1 MTKNRKQ
8 RKNNLNTIYISER
21 LQKCLQPVAES
32 TLTTIIAPMGYG
44 KTTAVNWYLAKQL
57 KIGRAVVVRISIYS
71 DNLSI
76 FWKSVQHSFAFA
88 GLDFLNDY
96 ECPADEAA
104 AGYLID
110 VICHSLAGAQ
120 IYYIFID
127 DFHLLK
133 DNRAASFLCSL
144 ANRLSENVHLV
155 VASRDRFL
163 TGEAI
168 LRLGSRLYQ
177 LTGENL
183 RLNQTELSAYTHR
196 CGADLSGKQLETLLH
211 SSEGWFSAVYLN
223 LCFFAKWGEL
233 PDNNADIYEM
243 FSSSM
248 LNPLSPE
255 SQEFLC
261 AMGLADEFTEKMA
274 KFITEREDTKQIL
287 HALTEQNAFVT
298 RLSDGKTFRFHH
310 MMKECAER
318 AFSALDGEKQTIYY
332 NRYGS
337 WYENHG
343 MYIHALNAYWKCRNY
358 DLLLS
363 VVQKDAGILLASL
376 KPAEALD
383 CLSKC
388 PVSVLKEY
396 PLAILV
402 LMRSMFNWKQIPK
415 MLELKEILMAAIR
428 EHPDWTTEERG
439 NLLGECDLIMSFLMY
454 NDIAKMS
461 QLHRSAS
468 AQMSRPAI
476 SIRREGGWTFG
487 SPSVLMMFHR
497 RPGGLAEELREMEEC
512 MPHYYRITNGHGQ
525 GAERV
530 MSAEAKYLQGKFLDT
545 QIILENAYVHI
556 ADNGQE
562 NIALCCDFLAYRLF
576 LCTEHKQEKSFE
588 QRRQEVLERHNTS
601 WLNMFDSIS
610 AYYHALTGEEA
621 RIPRLFRE
629 HKLSTVNF
637 LAPGRPMMEL
647 IENQV
652 YLAQGAYMKVI
663 GKCEKLLDV
672 CQNLHYALVALYIQI
687 QTAAAYEK
695 IGKPV
700 EAGKLLKK
708 SLEEAIPD
716 GFVMPFVENYRYL
729 KERLNS
735 VVSQDTK
742 EFLSHITELGENW
755 ENQCRK
761 IRNAGTYPADFAV
774 LTEREL
780 KITQLMGARLSNK
793 EIAAKLF
800 LSEGT
805 VKQYINQIY
814 SKLQITGDTRTK
826 RQHLLELLETKN

>member
-1 MTKNRKQ
+1 MKQ
-8 RKNNLNTIYISER
+8 RKNNLNTIYISKR
-21 LQKCLQPVAES
+21 LQKCLQPVSES
-32 TLTTIIAPMGYG
+32 ILTTVIAPMGYG
-44 KTTAVNWYLAKQL
+44 KTTAVNWFLAKQMKAEQAIL
-57 KIGRAVVVRISIYS
+57 VRISIYS

-76 FWKSVQHSFAFA
+76 FWRSVQHSFAFA

-96 ECPADEAA
+96 ECPSDEAS
-104 AGYLID
+104 AGYLTD
-110 VICHSLAGAQ
+110 VLCHSLAGEQ

-133 DNRAASFLCSL
+133 DNRAAVFLCSL

-183 RLNQTELSAYTHR
+183 RLNQAELSVYTHK
-196 CGADLSGKQLETLLH
+196 CGTDLSGKQLETLLH

-233 PDNNADIYEM
+233 PDNDADIYEM

-248 LNPLSPE
+248 LKPLSPE

-274 KFITEREDTKQIL
+274 KFITEREDTEQIL
-287 HALTEQNAFVT
+287 QALTEQNAFVT
-298 RLSDGKTFRFHH
+298 RLSDGKTYRFHH

-318 AFSALDGEKQTIYY
+318 AFSILDGEKQMIYY

-358 DLLLS
+358 DALLS

-376 KPAEALD
+376 KSAEVLD

-388 PVSVLKEY
+388 PVSVLKEH
-396 PLAILV
+396 PLSILV

-428 EHPDWTTEERG
+428 EHPDWTAEERG

-530 MSAEAKYLQGKFLDT
+530 MSAEAKYLQGKLLDT
-545 QIILENAYVHI
+545 QIALENAYVHI
-556 ADNGQE
+556 TDNGQE
-562 NIALCCDFLAYRLF
+562 NIALCCDFLAYRLSIG
-576 LCTEHKQEKSFE
+576 LESVQEKSFE
-588 QRRQEVLERHNTS
+588 KRRQEILKCHNTS
-601 WLNMFDSIS
+601 WLNMFDSIC
-610 AYYHALTGEEA
+610 AYYYSLTGEETQ
-621 RIPRLFRE
+621 IPRLFRE

-663 GKCEKLLDV
+663 GRWEKLLKV

-700 EAGKLLKK
+700 EAGNLLKK
-708 SLEEAIPD
+708 SLEEAVPD

-729 KERLNS
+729 EERLNS

-742 EFLSHITELGENW
+742 EFISHIIELGKNW
-755 ENQCRK
+755 EDRCLRL
-761 IRNAGTYPADFAV
+761 RNTGIYPADFAV

-780 KITQLMGARLSNK
+780 KITQLIGARLSNK

>member
-1 MTKNRKQ
+1 MKQ

-21 LQKCLQPVAES
+21 LQKSLQPVSES
-32 TLTTIIAPMGYG
+32 ILITVIAPMGYG
-44 KTTAVNWYLAKQL
+44 KTTAVNWFLAKQMKAEQAIL
-57 KIGRAVVVRISIYS
+57 VRISIYS

-76 FWKSVQHSFAFA
+76 FWRSVQHSFAFA

-96 ECPADEAA
+96 ECPSDEAS
-104 AGYLID
+104 AGFLID
-110 VICHSLAGAQ
+110 VICHFLAREQ

-133 DNRAASFLCSL
+133 DNRAAAFLCSL

-177 LTGENL
+177 LTVENL
-183 RLNQTELSAYTHR
+183 RLNQEELSVFTHK

-243 FSSSM
+243 FFSSM
-248 LNPLSPE
+248 LKPLSPE

-261 AMGLADEFTEKMA
+261 AMGLADEFTEKMV
-274 KFITEREDTKQIL
+274 KFITEREDTEQIL
-287 HALTEQNAFVT
+287 QALTEQNAFVT
-298 RLSDGKTFRFHH
+298 RLSDGKTYRFHH

-318 AFSALDGEKQTIYY
+318 AFSTLDEEKQTIYY
-332 NRYGS
+332 NRYGR
-337 WYENHG
+337 WYENHE
-343 MYIHALNAYWKCRNY
+343 MYIHALNAYWRCRNY
-358 DLLLS
+358 DALLS

-376 KPAEALD
+376 KPAEVLD
-383 CLSKC
+383 CLAKC
-388 PVSVLKEY
+388 PVSVLKEH
-396 PLAILV
+396 PLTILV

-428 EHPDWTTEERG
+428 EHPDWTPEERG

-530 MSAEAKYLQGKFLDT
+530 MSAEAKYLQGKLLDT
-545 QIILENAYVHI
+545 QIALENAYIHI
-556 ADNGQE
+556 TDNGQE
-562 NIALCCDFLAYRLF
+562 NIALCCDFLAYRLSVG
-576 LCTEHKQEKSFE
+576 LESVHGKSFE
-588 QRRQEVLERHNTS
+588 KRRQEILKCHNIS
-601 WLNMFDSIS
+601 WLNMFDSIC
-610 AYYHALTGEEA
+610 AYYYSLTGEETQ
-621 RIPRLFRE
+621 IPRLFRE

-663 GKCEKLLDV
+663 GRWEKLLEV
-672 CQNLHYALVALYIQI
+672 CQNLHYALVALYI
-687 QTAAAYEK
+687 
-695 IGKPV
+695 
-700 EAGKLLKK
+700 
-708 SLEEAIPD
+708 
-716 GFVMPFVENYRYL
+716 
-729 KERLNS
+729 
-735 VVSQDTK
+735 
-742 EFLSHITELGENW
+742 
-755 ENQCRK
+755 
-761 IRNAGTYPADFAV
+761 
-774 LTEREL
+774 
-780 KITQLMGARLSNK
+780 
-793 EIAAKLF
+793 
-800 LSEGT
+800 
-805 VKQYINQIY
+805 
-814 SKLQITGDTRTK
+814 
-826 RQHLLELLETKN
+826 

>member
-1 MTKNRKQ
+1 MRQ
-8 RKNNLNTIYISER
+8 RKSNLNTIYISER
-21 LQKCLQPVAES
+21 LQKCLQPVSES
-32 TLTTIIAPMGYG
+32 ILTTVIAPMGYG
-44 KTTAVNWYLAKQL
+44 KTTAVNWFLARKQ
-57 KIGRAVVVRISIYS
+57 KAEKAVLVRISIYS

-76 FWKSVQHSFAFA
+76 FWRSVQHSFAFA

-96 ECPADEAA
+96 ECPSDEAS
-104 AGYLID
+104 AGYLTD
-110 VICHSLAGAQ
+110 VLCHSLAGEQ

-133 DNRAASFLCSL
+133 DNRAAVFLCSL

-163 TGEAI
+163 TGEAT
-168 LRLGSRLYQ
+168 LRLGSRLYE
-177 LTGENL
+177 LTSENL
-183 RLNQTELSAYTHR
+183 RLNQAELAAYTHK
-196 CGADLSGKQLETLLH
+196 CGTNLGGKQLETLLH

-248 LNPLSPE
+248 MKTLSQE

-274 KFITEREDTKQIL
+274 KFITEREDTEQIL
-287 HALTEQNAFVT
+287 QALTEQNAFVT
-298 RLSDGKTFRFHH
+298 HLSDGKTYRFHH

-318 AFSALDGEKQTIYY
+318 AFSTLDGEKQTIYY
-332 NRYGS
+332 NRYGR

-358 DLLLS
+358 DALLS

-376 KPAEALD
+376 KSSEVLD

-388 PVSVLKEY
+388 PVSVLKEH

-415 MLELKEILMAAIR
+415 MLELRGILMAAIQ
-428 EHPDWTTEERG
+428 EHPDWTQEECG
-439 NLLGECDLIMSFLMY
+439 NLLGECDLIMSFLVY
-454 NDIAKMS
+454 NDISKMS

-497 RPGGLAEELREMEEC
+497 RPGGLAEELQEMKEC

-530 MSAEAKYLQGKFLDT
+530 MSAEAKYLQGRFLDA
-545 QIILENAYVHI
+545 QIALENAYVHI
-556 ADNGQE
+556 TDNGQE
-562 NIALCCDFLAYRLF
+562 NIALCCDFLAYRLSIG
-576 LCTEHKQEKSFE
+576 LESVHEKSFE
-588 QRRQEVLERHNTS
+588 KRRQEILKCHNTS
-601 WLNMFDSIS
+601 WLNMFDSIC
-610 AYYHALTGEEA
+610 AYYYSLTGEETQ
-621 RIPRLFRE
+621 IPRLFRE

-663 GKCEKLLDV
+663 GRCENLLEI
-672 CQNLHYALVALYIQI
+672 CRNLHYALVALYIQI

-695 IGKPV
+695 IGKSA
-700 EAGKLLKK
+700 EAGSLLKK
-708 SLEEAIPD
+708 VLEEALPD
-716 GFVMPFVENYRYL
+716 GFVVPFVENYRYL
-729 KERLNS
+729 EECLNS

-742 EFLSHITELGENW
+742 EFISHIMELGKNW
-755 ENQCRK
+755 EDRCRK
-761 IRNAGTYPADFAV
+761 LRNTGNYPADFAV

-814 SKLQITGDTRTK
+814 SKLQITGNTRTK